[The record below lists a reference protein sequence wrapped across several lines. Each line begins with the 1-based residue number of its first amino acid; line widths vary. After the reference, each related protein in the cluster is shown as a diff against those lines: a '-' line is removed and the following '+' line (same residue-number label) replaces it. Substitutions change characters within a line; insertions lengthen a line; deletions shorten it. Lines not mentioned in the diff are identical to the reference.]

1 MIIDRAFLE
10 KELLNSYNH
19 PQRRGFS
26 EVNYEFFASI
36 PSERVNV

>member
-10 KELLNSYNH
+10 KELLNPYNR

-26 EVNYEFFASI
+26 EVNYEFFA
-36 PSERVNV
+36 

>member
-10 KELLNSYNH
+10 KELLNPYDH

-26 EVNYEFFASI
+26 EVNYEFFA
-36 PSERVNV
+36 